1 MKCWKAFL
9 LCKRYLEEFVKVF
22 LMKTDRWAQLL
33 VCGQHFLAL
42 MNGST
47 ALCNKMSEAAFF
59 ALLRFSW
66 YSLKI
71 SVGCEFYAET
81 WLILPSEALSVTHQ
95 RVKKKSK
102 KKSKFG
108 LRRQLAR
115 KMYKFMFSCFS
126 IGTAM
131 AANKIKRELG

>member
-1 MKCWKAFL
+1 
-9 LCKRYLEEFVKVF
+9 
-22 LMKTDRWAQLL
+22 
-33 VCGQHFLAL
+33 
-42 MNGST
+42 MNGGT
-47 ALCNKMSEAAFF
+47 AFCNKMSEAAFF

-71 SVGCEFYAET
+71 SVGSEFYAET

-102 KKSKFG
+102 FG

-115 KMYKFMFSCFS
+115 KTYKFMFSCFS
-126 IGTAM
+126 TGTAM
-131 AANKIKRELG
+131 AANKIKRELGYSTEIHVKY